1 MPPREVYS
9 VDFTG
14 SNMTPV
20 TTENWGPLVL
30 GGSTNGFKSAVPTL
44 RGLQLHMTRDT
55 AQTAGVS
62 NTVFVVPPA
71 GSFPIDSRFRM
82 RVWFETPFAQ
92 PLPDAGAQPPQLEN
106 WAVTLTAK
114 LQGSAVDLPTDT
126 FFAVTCQ
133 FRRSGESNGVRL
145 NGVTEL
151 QADQTA
157 YLDSPLNYHAY
168 RAGCL
173 GFGRAPQF
181 LLEMNFC
188 GKQSG
193 PIPNGQQTDPPKL
206 GYAVVS
212 ASLSIAD
219 RTDHHVFSTDDLST
233 DSQTHIGALG
243 VALATIGG
251 VGQYRVRLRRFAISL
266 W

>member
-9 VDFTG
+9 VDFTN

-20 TTENWGPLVL
+20 TTESWGPLVL
-30 GGSTNGFKSAVPTL
+30 GGSSNGFKSAVPTS
-44 RGLQLHMTRDT
+44 RGLQLHMTRDAT
-55 AQTAGVS
+55 EAEAVS
-62 NTVFVVPPA
+62 NAVFVVPPTGA
-71 GSFPIDSRFRM
+71 FPIDSRFRM

-92 PLPDAGAQPPQLEN
+92 SLPDAGFPPPRLES
-106 WAVTLTAK
+106 WAVALTAK
-114 LQGSAVDLPTDT
+114 LEGSAVDLPTDT
-126 FFAVTCQ
+126 YFAVTCR
-133 FRRSGESNGVRL
+133 FERSDESNGVRL
-145 NGVTEL
+145 NGVKEL
-151 QADQTA
+151 QADRTA

-193 PIPNGQQTDPPKL
+193 PIPTGQQDDPPKL

-219 RTDHHVFSTDDLST
+219 RADHHVLST
-233 DSQTHIGALG
+233 NNLTTDRQTHIGALG
-243 VALATIGG
+243 VALATLSG

>member
-9 VDFTG
+9 VDFTS

-30 GGSTNGFKSAVPTL
+30 GGSANGFKSAVPTS
-44 RGLQLHMTRDT
+44 RGLQLHMTRDA
-55 AQTAGVS
+55 AQTDPVS
-62 NTVFVVPPA
+62 NSVVVVPPA
-71 GSFPIDSRFRM
+71 GAFPIDSRFRM

-92 PLPDAGAQPPQLEN
+92 PLPDAGREPTQLEN
-106 WAVTLTAK
+106 WAVALSAK
-114 LQGSAVDLPTDT
+114 LEGSATDLPTDT
-126 FFAVTCQ
+126 YFAVTCQ
-133 FRRSGESNGVRL
+133 FRRVADSNGVRL
-145 NGVTEL
+145 NGVKEL
-151 QADQTA
+151 QADQGG
-157 YLDSPLNYHAY
+157 YLDSPINYHAY

-181 LLEMNFC
+181 MLEMNFC
-188 GKQSG
+188 GKQSA
-193 PIPNGQQTDPPKL
+193 PIPSGQQTDPPQL

-212 ASLSIAD
+212 GSLSIDDRAD
-219 RTDHHVFSTDDLST
+219 HRVLSTNNLTT
-233 DSQTHIGALG
+233 DSQSHIGSLG
-243 VALATIGG
+243 VVLATLGG